1 MSVDVMH
8 NPVPMLICTG
18 AQEHTSSIPDVRSS
32 AGATG
37 PVLCTECGEPMA
49 LVDLLIVR
57 RASELTWSDIY
68 YERQR
73 RRRYWS

>member
-1 MSVDVMH
+1 MTLETMH
-8 NPVPMLICTG
+8 NPIPMLICTG
-18 AQEHTSSIPDVRSS
+18 FQEHTSSLPDVRGS

-37 PVLCTECGEPMA
+37 PVICTECGEPMA
-49 LVDLLIVR
+49 LVDLVIVR
-57 RASELTWSDIY
+57 RASEISWSDIN